1 MSQDPDLKNIRQS
14 KGLTLDDIA
23 RRTKIRTGFIEAIEE
38 GNYHLLPEKY
48 YAETFIKVYADTLG
62 VDSAPFLAQYRQ
74 HLGQT
79 GATTQKEPKHE
90 IKSESGK
97 PVARPVLTNRHYRLA
112 GWAILLAVVTAIIV
126 FILYPR
132 ETVVEVPAPPLS
144 AVKPPDVSEQE
155 KPATEV
161 PSKSEAVEKPGSAQE
176 QTEVKEQTQSQKET
190 KPTAV
195 GEEPKKK
202 YTLGIDVLELTWL
215 RIKEDKQTPREYLLQ
230 PGETLNLQ
238 AADRFEIDIGNA
250 GGVQLNFQGKSLG
263 APGKR
268 GEVVHLVLP
277 GEKTF

>member
-23 RRTKIRTGFIEAIEE
+23 RRTKIRAGFIEAIEE

-62 VDSAPFLAQYRQ
+62 VDSAPFLARYRQ
-74 HLGQT
+74 HLEQT
-79 GATTQKEPKHE
+79 GATTQKEPKRE
-90 IKSESGK
+90 IKSEPGK
-97 PVARPVLTNRHYRLA
+97 PVARPALTNRHYRIA
-112 GWAILLAVVTAIIV
+112 GWAILLAVVTTIIV

-215 RIKEDKQTPREYLLQ
+215 RIKEDKQAPREYLLQ

-238 AADRFEIDIGNA
+238 AADRFEVDIGNA

-268 GEVVHLVLP
+268 GEVIHLVLP

>member
-23 RRTKIRTGFIEAIEE
+23 RRTKIRAGFIEAIEE

-62 VDSAPFLAQYRQ
+62 VDSAPFLARYRQ
-74 HLGQT
+74 HLEQT
-79 GATTQKEPKHE
+79 GATTQKEPKRE
-90 IKSESGK
+90 IKSEPGK
-97 PVARPVLTNRHYRLA
+97 PVARPALTNRHYRLA

-132 ETVVEVPAPPLS
+132 ETVVEVSAPPLS